1 MKQTMSHDIENLLP
15 YVKYDVRIQAVNA
28 KGEGNYAEVNNTT
41 LEEGKH
47 LLLVFSLWSEV
58 NNLNHWS
65 MLLVFNLWSEVNN
78 L

>member
-47 LLLVFSLWSEV
+47 LLLVFSL
-58 NNLNHWS
+58 
-65 MLLVFNLWSEVNN
+65 
-78 L
+78 